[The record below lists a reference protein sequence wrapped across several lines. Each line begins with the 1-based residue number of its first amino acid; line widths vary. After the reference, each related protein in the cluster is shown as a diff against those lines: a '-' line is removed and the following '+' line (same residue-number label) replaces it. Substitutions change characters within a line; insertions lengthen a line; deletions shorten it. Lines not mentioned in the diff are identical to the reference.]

1 MAPSLFLKKGA
12 KMRVEHLEQLAR
24 DLEAGKVPVLGPEDT
39 FTFACHMCGRCCA
52 NTDILLSPYDLVRLR
67 RHLGCTTTD
76 LIEKGLV
83 EVFPGGRSRLPLAMI
98 GFRPIGKDLTVC
110 PFLAHVVDRDRLE
123 QRLGGRPKPT
133 LEDLEAARVPDK
145 MACAVYPARP
155 AVCRSSPLGRVTA
168 FDPGAREGPAR
179 GEQKVILVSLG
190 PYCQGMRAAARVT
203 VEEWLE
209 RNGVL
214 PYWQASQGYQDLS
227 VLMVD
232 KGLRLPDEGSS
243 LPEVARGALTRLWQM
258 AAAVLYDFDAVRVLA
273 SRFPH
278 NRRREDFQEDLR
290 LVACIQEMVRELAEL
305 AAALR
310 SEWGVDGDSIGGNRP
325 PQE

>member
-1 MAPSLFLKKGA
+1 
-12 KMRVEHLEQLAR
+12 MRIEDLERLTR
-24 DLEAGKVPVLGPEDT
+24 DLEAGKTPVLGPEDT
-39 FTFACHMCGRCCA
+39 FTFVCDMCGRCCA
-52 NTDILLSPYDLVRLR
+52 NTDILLSSYDLVRLR

-76 LIEKGLV
+76 LIRKGLV

-98 GFRPIGKDLTVC
+98 SFRPIGKDLTVC

-123 QRLGGRPKPT
+123 LRLGARKKPT
-133 LEDLEAARVPDK
+133 LEDLEACRVPDR
-145 MACAVYPARP
+145 MACAVHPARP
-155 AVCRSSPLGRVTA
+155 AVCRSSPLGRVTT
-168 FDPGAREGPAR
+168 FDPEAGKEPAR
-179 GEQKVILVSLG
+179 AEQKVILVSPG
-190 PYCQGMRAAARVT
+190 PYCQGMKAAARVT

-214 PYWQASQGYQDLS
+214 PYWQASQGFQDLS

-243 LPEVARGALTRLWQM
+243 LPEVARRALTRLWQM
-258 AAAVLYDFDAVRVLA
+258 AAAVLYDFDAVEALA
-273 SRFPH
+273 SRFPQ

-290 LVACIQEMVRELAEL
+290 LVACTQEMARELAEL

-310 SEWGVDGDSIGGNRP
+310 SEWGVDGDSIGRNRP